1 MTARRKSLT
10 RSTSGAVAPTVALSL
25 FGLIAAGGLAFDYA
39 RLASMD
45 SELQS
50 AADQA
55 ALAAATQLDG
65 AGTAIT
71 RATSA
76 AQTLIVNKTLFAND
90 GSNSGRSVTVPTL
103 IFYSAYNQDT
113 DTGTT
118 TTSPAAAKFVQV
130 SVAPREAFFALTPV
144 VQMFRSGQ
152 INASAVAGIGQAI
165 CKVPPVMICN
175 PQEPCNN
182 TTDPNYPFDANA
194 LVGKGLKLLTTGSG
208 GPSECTG
215 GSAWAPGNFGFLDTH
230 SGETNPVLAL
240 KQAIGW
246 NTPPGDC
253 LPISGVDTQTGQV
266 TPVRDAINT
275 RFDIFDNG
283 GPGGGACPSGGACQP
298 SINSVKDLVRNSN
311 ANGQNSCGLG
321 PNGWGEA
328 ASPYLPSSGTTQLTT
343 AEIAA
348 TQTMG
353 HPRDMCHAVSS
364 SGTCAEGRI
373 GDGNWD
379 RNAYFA
385 INYPGL
391 NWQGEMT
398 SAYGSTVV
406 TRYQVYLWEIAHAGD
421 VFTSPTG
428 ARTVGQSRV
437 ATGTK
442 IDHNQPIC
450 GTGLQPSPTTVD
462 RRRLSV
468 AVVNCRANN
477 VGGNSSGVPVR
488 SWVDAFIVEPSANRT
503 RTAQQDVYIE
513 VIGETSVNTLGS
525 TAGQVVQRQVPYLI
539 R

>member
-1 MTARRKSLT
+1 MSARRNSLL

-45 SELQS
+45 SELQN

-65 AGTAIT
+65 TGTAIT
-71 RATSA
+71 RATGA
-76 AQTLIVNKTLFAND
+76 AQALIVNRTLFAND
-90 GSNSGRSVTVPTL
+90 GNNSGRSVTVPNL

-130 SVAPREAFFALTPV
+130 SVTPREAFFALTPV

-175 PQEPCNN
+175 PQEPCSN
-182 TTDPNYPFDANA
+182 TDPNYAFDANA
-194 LVGKGLKLLTTGSG
+194 LVGKGLKLLTTGGGGSSECSG
-208 GPSECTG
+208 GG
-215 GSAWAPGNFGFLDTH
+215 AWAPGNFGFLDTH
-230 SGETNPVLAL
+230 STLTNNPVIAL

-253 LPISGVDTQTGQV
+253 LPASGVDTETGQI

-275 RFDIFDNG
+275 RFDIFDQG
-283 GPGGGACPSGGACQP
+283 GPGGDACPTGGACQP
-298 SINSVKDLVRNSN
+298 SINSVKDLVRSTN

-321 PNGWGEA
+321 PQGWGEA
-328 ASPYLPSSGTTQLTT
+328 SHPYLPTSASTPLTGT
-343 AEIAA
+343 EIAA
-348 TQTMG
+348 TETIG

-364 SGTCAEGRI
+364 SGTCANGRI
-373 GDGNWD
+373 GDGIWD
-379 RNAYFA
+379 RNAYFT

-391 NWQGEMT
+391 NWQGAMT
-398 SAYGSTVV
+398 SAYGTTAV

-428 ARTVGQSRV
+428 VRTVGQSRV

-442 IDHNQPIC
+442 LDHNQPIC
-450 GTGLQPSPTTVD
+450 GTGLQPSSTTVD

-468 AVVNCRANN
+468 AVVNCRANG
-477 VGGNSSGVPVR
+477 VAGGSNGVPVIR
-488 SWVDAFIVEPSANRT
+488 WVDAFIVEPSANRT
-503 RTAQQDVYIE
+503 RTAQQDVYVE
-513 VIGETSVNTLGS
+513 LIGETSTSTLGS
-525 TAGQVVQRQVPYLI
+525 TVGQVVQRQVPYLI